1 MFSVRMGAE
10 VTGRD
15 YDLPTSLAVAA
26 ALLSA
31 KDPLCLSDAGFLFSF
46 GSLCGICMLTPLFE
60 CLFGCGTEKKNIWT
74 HMGKAVSASLAV
86 NLFLLGP
93 MLYFY
98 FEIPPYS
105 VFLNLFVIP
114 ALPVIMGTGLS
125 GSVMILLVKPIG
137 IILLKSSGVI
147 LWAYDRLCSAAVM
160 LPFGRITAGK
170 PSV

>member
-105 VFLNLFVIP
+105 VFLNCL
-114 ALPVIMGTGLS
+114 
-125 GSVMILLVKPIG
+125 
-137 IILLKSSGVI
+137 
-147 LWAYDRLCSAAVM
+147 
-160 LPFGRITAGK
+160 
-170 PSV
+170 